1 MLLVNKPGQGKG
13 RAFFCRHF
21 GLSQSCGIVGL
32 CSEVASSP
40 LHTDLSSEVS
50 AEV

>member
-40 LHTDLSSEVS
+40 LHTDLSSEVF